1 MLINTLTTKLKSN
14 RSVATMA
21 MLTAVLGLSA
31 CQSTPTAPVMQRA
44 NSTYETTG
52 LGKTKVIAQQ
62 NALASA
68 KKSCGI
74 RQPIVLT
81 NSVKYN
87 GLLDER
93 TGRMVDQV
101 GSVVGAVLG
110 AKAPNLNR
118 DDDYE
123 YTINF
128 RCQ

>member
-1 MLINTLTTKLKSN
+1 MLNTVSTTKNTK
-14 RSVATMA
+14 RFVASA
-21 MLTAVLGLSA
+21 AVLAALLGLSA
-31 CQSTPTAPVMQRA
+31 CQTTPTAPVMQRA
-44 NSTYETTG
+44 NSTFETTG

-68 KKSCGI
+68 KKSCGL

-93 TGRMVDQV
+93 TGRVVDQV

>member
-1 MLINTLTTKLKSN
+1 MLTPILSTPLKSN
-14 RSVATMA
+14 RSVATIA
-21 MLTAVLGLSA
+21 MLAAVLGLSA
-31 CQSTPTAPVMQRA
+31 CQTAPTSPVMQRA

-68 KKSCGI
+68 KRSCGI

-93 TGRMVDQV
+93 TGRAVDQV
-101 GSVVGAVLG
+101 GSVIGAVLG